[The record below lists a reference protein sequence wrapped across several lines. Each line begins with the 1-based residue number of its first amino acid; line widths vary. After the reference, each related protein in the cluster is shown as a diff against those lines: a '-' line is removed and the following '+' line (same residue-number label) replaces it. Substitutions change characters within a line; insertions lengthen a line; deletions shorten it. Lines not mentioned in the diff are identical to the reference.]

1 MIKIGSLFFYQAL
14 SRGSHMIRCL
24 AVIISLLLSLKSFT
38 MEDSSF
44 MEDAEGLQL
53 YEDAKNLFDNG
64 DHIKALEIIED
75 MILVHREDKNAWCL
89 HLKQGQMF
97 YKLAKKTENPDV
109 EFAYLLGSVECFS
122 EDGSLSPLCANSLI
136 MLAQKLGSVL
146 YYKKSLEKAKQGL
159 SVTTLPHKSDSV
171 APLSL
176 QDQRELDKKNKGLLS
191 LIKEAESEI
200 ASSKS
205 LVASTI
211 KNSEQKVWESKESP
225 DPRDDAVKGLRSYW
239 VGLDVKIKRDFMKV
253 SIAKLTSFVE
263 GEEHYKEGREVL
275 KHVLASAREARKW
288 TAWMC
293 RTLCS
298 KEFSSAEECKN
309 HLEQQHAADFKPSSE
324 KDMVKRIGKDWA
336 RKILVGGWEPVD
348 AVTAVEM
355 IKNQLADVKAFASK
369 AKNGWSKEWPLAV
382 DEERSK
388 LLKEIKL
395 LLFSFCDLKILS
407 GSIRDWM
414 MRFPAKHLGKLEV
427 SEQSL
432 VDSRLVETPQS
443 ICFLES
449 HELTQILDF
458 LNSIKCE
465 RNDGTNLVCRAVD
478 SVLGRTRV
486 KEKIDFDPQFSYLL
500 LDRRLLKSNNI
511 PFDDEGTINIFDP
524 SVHYAKAQVHGDDI
538 ISWLTDYS
546 SVDKTFPRPVREHNF
561 DIWVAVLKAVQ
572 FTCRNLGTKYGK
584 KVLLLDYD
592 AALTVV
598 ENTCMSEDE
607 RRRNLPED
615 QWSRYAS
622 LLCHMCEERVPKNSL
637 TTKLFMCAVRDV
649 FDGALHPTFDFLELK
664 DCLNLIREHKSLS
677 DDKVLQAIDL
687 LKSVVTQKVLLIDTK
702 ILLIDNSRISLLNN
716 LTRLSAFDNRTYIL
730 QVLKPFLLNEIV
742 NMESKAKS
750 DAAEANLLNELEK
763 EKPPSKKKRD
773 KTKKKTSTSNPS
785 PLDKTVEHLE
795 PESTS
800 PSLRTVEEDSME
812 PEDAL
817 ASETGRLEIS
827 SKNEIQEEATE
838 DDPDM
843 HREDSLSEHLEP
855 AAGEVTTRYNSALDM
870 TLKALL
876 NIKVLKED
884 LMQNRQRFQ
893 DHGEEQ
899 VPSALRNLFAAFV
912 SEVIKNEGVY
922 SCLLSDLLASQEVLS
937 MSSDAANV
945 VVAILDFWRCWK
957 NPERESLV
965 TRLFISAEN
974 KKLSCR
980 KCRRITNY
988 PQQRCYGIVTA
999 ADSIRELKCALG
1011 NRKFVDILKVIRMR
1025 YKMLCDSKTGGCGKT
1040 SSVHHIISRCPP
1052 IFTIVLEWEKSATET
1067 EIYETTKALDWEIDI
1082 SRLYE
1087 EGLEPNT
1094 NYRLVSMV
1102 GYSEGEE
1109 EHICLAYE
1117 ENRWVNLRRECLAG
1131 EDVGDWKD
1139 VVRFCGERKVRPEIL
1154 FYEAA

>member
-1 MIKIGSLFFYQAL
+1 
-14 SRGSHMIRCL
+14 
-24 AVIISLLLSLKSFT
+24 

-53 YEDAKNLFDNG
+53 YEDAKYLFDNG

-75 MILVHREDKNAWCL
+75 LILVHRDDKNAWIL

-97 YKLAKKTENPDV
+97 NELAKKTENPDV

-122 EDGSLSPLCANSLI
+122 EDGSLSPLCAKSLI
-136 MLAQKLGSVL
+136 TLARKLGSVL

-171 APLSL
+171 AQLSL

-211 KNSEQKVWESKESP
+211 KNSEQKVWESKETS
-225 DPRDDAVKGLRSYW
+225 DPPEDAVKGLRSYW

-275 KHVLASAREARKW
+275 EHVLASAREARRW

-324 KDMVKRIGKDWA
+324 KYMVKRIGKDWA

-348 AVTAVEM
+348 AVAAVEM

-395 LLFSFCDLKILS
+395 LLFSFCNLKILS

-414 MRFPAKHLGKLEV
+414 MRFPAKYLGKLEV

-458 LNSIKCE
+458 LNNIKCE
-465 RNDGTNLVCRAVD
+465 RNDGTNLVCRAVE
-478 SVLGRTRV
+478 SVLSRTRV
-486 KEKIDFDPQFSYLL
+486 KEKIDLDPQFSYLL

-511 PFDDEGTINIFDP
+511 PFDDEGTVNIFDP

-538 ISWLTDYS
+538 ISWFTDYS

-561 DIWVAVLKAVQ
+561 GIWVAVLKAVQ
-572 FTCRNLGTKYGK
+572 FTCRNLGTKYAK
-584 KVLLLDYD
+584 KVLLLDYA

-622 LLCHMCEERVPKNSL
+622 LLCDMCEERVPKNSL

-649 FDGALHPTFDFLELK
+649 FEGALHPTFDFLELE
-664 DCLNLIREHKSLS
+664 DSLNLIREHKSLS

-763 EKPPSKKKRD
+763 EKQQSKEKPPSKKKRD
-773 KTKKKTSTSNPS
+773 KSKKKTSTSNPS
-785 PLDKTVEHLE
+785 TLDKTVEHLE

-800 PSLRTVEEDSME
+800 LSLRTVEENSME

-838 DDPDM
+838 DEPDM

-876 NIKVLKED
+876 NIKIFKED
-884 LMQNRQRFQ
+884 LMKNRQPFQ

-899 VPSALRNLFAAFV
+899 VPSALQNLFDAFV
-912 SEVIKNEGVY
+912 SEVIRNEGVY
-922 SCLLSDLLASQEVLS
+922 SCLLSDLLTSQEEFLS
-937 MSSDAANV
+937 MSSDAAKV
-945 VVAILDFWRCWK
+945 VVAVLNSWRCWK

-965 TRLFISAEN
+965 TRMFTLADI
-974 KKLSCR
+974 KRMSCR
-980 KCRRITNY
+980 KCRRITNF
-988 PQQRCYGIVTA
+988 PVQSCYGIVMA
-999 ADSIRELKCALG
+999 ADSIRELKCAFG
-1011 NRKFVDILKVIRMR
+1011 NIKFVDILKLIRMG
-1025 YKMLCDSKTGGCGKT
+1025 YKTLCDNKTGGCGKK
-1040 SSVHHIISRCPP
+1040 SYVHHIIRRCPP
-1052 IFTIVLEWEKSATET
+1052 IFTIVLEWEKSET
-1067 EIYETTKALDWEIDI
+1067 EKQISETTKALDWEIDI

-1087 EGLEPNT
+1087 GGVEPNT

-1102 GYSEGEE
+1102 GCGEGEE

-1117 ENRWVNLRRECLAG
+1117 KNRWVNLRRECLAG
-1131 EDVGDWKD
+1131 EDVGNWKS

-1154 FYEAA
+1154 IYEAVRLMT